1 MSPVFTIQF
10 PEYDIADI
18 LQKHLPKKDH
28 FSVAIPV
35 SRQQK
40 FYDLLLV
47 NGKSRKS
54 LTIQVKSSRVYL
66 GRESDDYQYYS
77 WHKCFDITDNYS
89 DFYFLYIIYPLID
102 KKTFRP
108 RAKWRKKILVFS
120 AKEMRTL
127 LRNLKT
133 EKGKPE
139 RWFFSF
145 CFNSTSDKIDGG
157 RGFNYAGKSFSQ
169 HLLANQLGN
178 LKQRLK

>member
-18 LQKHLPKKDH
+18 LQKHFPKKDH
-28 FSVAIPV
+28 FSIAIPV

-40 FYDLLLV
+40 FYDLLLI

-54 LTIQVKSSRVYL
+54 VTIQVKSSRVYL
-66 GRESDDYQYYS
+66 GRKFDDYEYYS

-89 DFYFLYIIYPLID
+89 DFFFLYIVYPEID

-108 RAKWRKKILVFS
+108 RAEWHKKILVFS
-120 AKEMRTL
+120 GKEMRAL
-127 LRNLKT
+127 LRKLKT
-133 EKGKPE
+133 EKGKRE

-145 CFNSTSDKIDGG
+145 CFNATGDKIDGG
-157 RGFNYAGKSFSQ
+157 RGFNYAGTPFSQ
-169 HLLANQLGN
+169 HLLENQIDN
-178 LKQRLK
+178 LRKRLK